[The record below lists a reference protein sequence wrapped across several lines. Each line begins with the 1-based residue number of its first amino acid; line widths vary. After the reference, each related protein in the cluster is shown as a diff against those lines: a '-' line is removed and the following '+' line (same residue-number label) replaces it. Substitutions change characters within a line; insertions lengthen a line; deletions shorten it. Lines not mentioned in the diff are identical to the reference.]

1 MNLTPEHFIHAAMHS
16 NNNETAAK
24 NDARTAEVDE
34 AYENARSQDGLGSLD
49 LGLRSILN
57 NTNAVIGGFFTSF
70 VATQLSD
77 VLNTSK
83 TWQLAL
89 ISLSVTWIVLSVEK
103 LYLYTL
109 GKASWIMARTW
120 SKIFRQFLR
129 FFTLLMV
136 FLTTNFVVAV
146 FTQQVSLAKMQ
157 YTESLAL
164 IYVCI
169 LLLFYY
175 VNAFD
180 SLYL

>member
-1 MNLTPEHFIHAAMHS
+1 MHS
-16 NNNETAAK
+16 ATHDNNKEAERPANVTARRS
-24 NDARTAEVDE
+24 DSIDVDE
-34 AYENARSQDGLGSLD
+34 AYENARAQDGLGSLD

-77 VLNTSK
+77 ILNTSK

-89 ISLSVTWIVLSVEK
+89 ISLSVTWIVLTVEK

-146 FTQQVSLAKMQ
+146 FTQQVSLAKMRW
-157 YTESLAL
+157 TESISL
-164 IYVCI
+164 IYICI
-169 LLLFYY
+169 MLLLYY

-180 SLYL
+180 SLHL